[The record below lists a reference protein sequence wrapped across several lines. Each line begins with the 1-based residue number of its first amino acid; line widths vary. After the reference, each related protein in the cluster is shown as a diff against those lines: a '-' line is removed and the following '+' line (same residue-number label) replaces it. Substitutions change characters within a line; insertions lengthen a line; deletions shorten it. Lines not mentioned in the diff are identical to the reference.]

1 MKLEH
6 SRFGH
11 ELTIFLKGR
20 ITAENSPQVE
30 TEMVS
35 LLQGDMPEKV
45 VLDAKELSY
54 LSSSGLRILLKLKK
68 ECPSLSMVNVSRDV
82 ADILQMTGMDTM
94 LDIRRALR
102 EISVEG
108 CPCIGKGKNGEVYRL
123 DRDTIVKLYPVDS
136 AGWQA
141 VEQEKKNAK
150 AAFVLGVPTALSY
163 DVVQVGERIGIVF
176 ELVDARSLRDVVAK
190 QPEQMELLI
199 TRAAELLKQMHR
211 IQVPAGTFPDMADTY
226 RKRVAGLTEYLT
238 RDEIHLLDRMIDS
251 IPVRNTYVHGDYH
264 RGNLMVQGEELVL
277 IDMADSSTGHP
288 LYDVLGVYMLGM
300 DLAGKFP
307 PQTVKQIIGW
317 DTDTVRKVWEIFRS
331 VYFETRDAKELS
343 EIDAMMDAYCW
354 LRHMT
359 FLNIAPVYTEE
370 LRRKMVESARAQ
382 FFPKAEECMERF
394 AGMIKGMQHEDE

>member
-6 SRFGH
+6 CRSGN
-11 ELTIFLKGR
+11 EVTICLKGR
-20 ITAENSPQVE
+20 ITAENSPRIE
-30 TEMVS
+30 AEILS
-35 LLQGDMPEKV
+35 LLQGDMPEIV
-45 VLDAKELSY
+45 ILDAKELDY
-54 LSSSGLRILLKLKK
+54 LSSSGLRILMKLKK
-68 ECPSLSMVNVSRDV
+68 KCPSLSMVNVSRDV

-102 EISVEG
+102 EISIEG
-108 CPCIGKGKNGEVYRL
+108 CPCVGKGKNGEVYRL
-123 DRDTIVKLYPVDS
+123 DRDTIVKLYPADS
-136 AGWQA
+136 SGWQD

-163 DVVQVGERIGIVF
+163 DVVRSGDHIGIVF
-176 ELVDARSLRDVVAK
+176 EMVEARSLRDVVAK
-190 QPEQMELLI
+190 QPEQTELLI

-226 RKRVAGLTEYLT
+226 RKRVAGLSAYLT
-238 RDEIHLLDRMIDS
+238 REEIQWLDRMIDS

-300 DLAGKFP
+300 DLVNKFP
-307 PQTVKQIIGW
+307 PQMVEQIIGW
-317 DTDTVRKVWEIFRS
+317 DVDTVRKVWEIFRS

-343 EIDAMMDAYCW
+343 EIDAMIEAYCW
-354 LRHMT
+354 LRHLT

-370 LRRKMVESARAQ
+370 LRRRIVESARAQ
-382 FFPKAEECMERF
+382 FFPRVEECMERF
-394 AGMIKGMQHEDE
+394 AGMIKGM